1 MYHLQFVFS
10 AAGFILLTLFVA
22 SQYPESWKKNR
33 MFIAVLAVW
42 HLIGMFCLT
51 AVFAAY
57 RFIPFEGIKYEIDRI
72 ATFYYITI
80 MLLFWFYFFHLAFSM
95 AHRFIR
101 NQRKNP
107 GGQEEQ
113 TPWYKD
119 KRFHAIL
126 FTVLA
131 FGICTVGYFR
141 IDFLEETRYEVRVMK
156 PSAEKELN
164 ICLLADIHAGA
175 GNWSFLYD
183 NVAEMI
189 NRTDPDVILI
199 GGDVFD
205 ETTTEKDV
213 EYVSR
218 MIRSIPKPEY
228 GMYYVYGNHDNAVDK
243 WAGRQMESM
252 GVTVLEDEKVL
263 LGSDIQLI
271 GRKDSGSERLETD
284 ELAEKLQIDQ
294 TKPVIVLTH
303 RPREFRR
310 MGELGFDLAMAGH
323 THGFNIPQFM
333 GANLFEDMYYGR
345 KEYGGMTAI
354 TTSGVS
360 AWGFHYKFPA
370 VSEIVSIH
378 VIFEE

>member
-1 MYHLQFVFS
+1 MY
-10 AAGFILLTLFVA
+10 
-22 SQYPESWKKNR
+22 
-33 MFIAVLAVW
+33 
-42 HLIGMFCLT
+42 
-51 AVFAAY
+51 
-57 RFIPFEGIKYEIDRI
+57 
-72 ATFYYITI
+72 
-80 MLLFWFYFFHLAFSM
+80 
-95 AHRFIR
+95 
-101 NQRKNP
+101 
-107 GGQEEQ
+107 
-113 TPWYKD
+113 
-119 KRFHAIL
+119 AIL

-156 PSAEKELN
+156 PSAEKELI

-183 NVAEMI
+183 DVAELI

-294 TKPVIVLTH
+294 TKPVIILTH

-378 VIFEE
+378 VTFEE